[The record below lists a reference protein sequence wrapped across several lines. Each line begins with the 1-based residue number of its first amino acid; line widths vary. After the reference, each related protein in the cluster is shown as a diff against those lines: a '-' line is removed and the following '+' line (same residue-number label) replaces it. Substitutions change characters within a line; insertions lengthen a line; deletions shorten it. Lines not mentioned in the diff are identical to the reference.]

1 MFAEHE
7 NMTNVSSAQTR
18 AYPSKKGSGGPPR
31 GGSAQSRTKS
41 KNRAETP
48 CATQKCIN
56 TNIHLIQLQGGQ
68 KGGSRGSNSG
78 NSFPYGADHP
88 SISVPIRLLLKDGPS
103 GAEPPGPELGDPL
116 RGGVSRGLR
125 APGRAQV
132 QVPCHPSKSRVSQFL
147 WYTS

>member
-1 MFAEHE
+1 MIGPIWTFFSEK
-7 NMTNVSSAQTR
+7 SILAQNRLPTR
-18 AYPSKKGSGGPPR
+18 EIGQIRGPPEGPKMGVQGPGGPRR

-56 TNIHLIQLQGGQ
+56 TNIQLNTPWGGP
-68 KGGSRGSNSG
+68 KVPSEGSNSG

-116 RGGVSRGLR
+116 RGGCREV
-125 APGRAQV
+125 
-132 QVPCHPSKSRVSQFL
+132 
-147 WYTS
+147 